1 MTWAH
6 GRHPAGRMPQDG
18 SWKMVRCRMRCRRGG
33 RCKTA
38 AAGRTATEGPPPG
51 CHRTGCRGGQEPA
64 AGPFA
69 SGRSSLSASA
79 PGAGLPVP
87 VPSVRQ
93 GLRPSPCCRDTG
105 PGPRPAALGPAA
117 SVASCHRWRTGGDIC
132 LFRARHRCT
141 AWRFPSLPAVTA
153 RPAPAYRPLRR
164 PGAAVRLADCRDCPG
179 LRRTGTARKKR
190 AGKSPALACD
200 GGAAERYTS
209 LMSGAPAMG
218 LRARARKEARQTT
231 ATTTP
236 MMSAVWMLMPKPIL
250 GS

>member
-18 SWKMVRCRMRCRRGG
+18 SWKMVRCRMRCRRVG

-51 CHRTGCRGGQEPA
+51 CHRTGCRCGQEPA

-87 VPSVRQ
+87 VPSGRQ

-105 PGPRPAALGPAA
+105 PGPRTAALWPCGIRRVLSSLA
-117 SVASCHRWRTGGDIC
+117 HRGDIC

-153 RPAPAYRPLRR
+153 RTDLPRFPVLSVARGRPCVWLTAGTVQGCVAQGQRAKKGQGNPLPLHAMVERRSATLR
-164 PGAAVRLADCRDCPG
+164 
-179 LRRTGTARKKR
+179 
-190 AGKSPALACD
+190 
-200 GGAAERYTS
+200 
-209 LMSGAPAMG
+209 
-218 LRARARKEARQTT
+218 
-231 ATTTP
+231 
-236 MMSAVWMLMPKPIL
+236 
-250 GS
+250 